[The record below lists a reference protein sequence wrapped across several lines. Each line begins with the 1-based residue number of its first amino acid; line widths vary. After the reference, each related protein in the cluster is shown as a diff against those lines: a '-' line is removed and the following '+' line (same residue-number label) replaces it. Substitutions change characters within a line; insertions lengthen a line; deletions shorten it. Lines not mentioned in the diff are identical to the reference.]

1 LQQALPMHI
10 PVLTRE
16 AMEWLAVRPE
26 GVYVDATTGAGG
38 HTRAILERLTTG
50 RVVALDRDPWAI
62 EIAREQLRVYQNQL
76 TFVQGNFADLPVFL
90 RQLELTLVDGI
101 VADLGLSQMQIDAPE
116 RGFSLKAAGPLDM
129 RVDPREPLTA
139 DEIVNRWSERELALL
154 IYQLG
159 EERRSQRIARAI
171 VRARPVRNTV
181 QLANLIEA
189 CLGGRRRA
197 AFRATGPRIHAATRT
212 FQALRMAVN
221 HELESL
227 EQFLR
232 NVPGCLAPGGRFVVI
247 SFHSLED
254 RLVKQ
259 SLQRWNREGRLR
271 NLTRHV
277 VRPSLEEVRANP
289 RSRSARLRAAERT
302 AEPLDPE
309 IGLIPDLSQWD
320 SPVDQQLKEEES

>member
-1 LQQALPMHI
+1 MHI

-16 AMEWLAVRPE
+16 VMEWLAVRPE
-26 GVYVDATTGAGG
+26 GVYVDATAGAGG

-50 RVVALDRDPWAI
+50 RVLALDRDPWAI
-62 EIAREQLRVYQNQL
+62 EIAREQLRVSQNQL
-76 TFVQGNFADLPVFL
+76 TFVQANFADLPVFL
-90 RQLELTLVDGI
+90 RQLELTAVDGI

-129 RVDPREPLTA
+129 RMDPREPLTA

-197 AFRATGPRIHAATRT
+197 ASRATGTRIHAATRT
-212 FQALRMAVN
+212 FQALRMVVN
-221 HELESL
+221 RELESL

-232 NVPGCLAPGGRFVVI
+232 NVPGCLAPGGRLVVI

-320 SPVDQQLKEEES
+320 SPVDQQMKEEDS